1 MKLQKLLLLT
11 CIVLGFSQF
20 SFSSN
25 IDQSNE
31 MGIEPITE
39 NADYS
44 TAIDLKT
51 AKIAKEEKSGFGK
64 LFSWVK
70 KKAVK
75 LLKKVADIGG
85 IGDPVDKWFWYW
97 ILGWGA
103 GILLTALVPAL
114 VFSGGLSGA
123 SLGWLFLL
131 LGSLA
136 WIFGTVSLVVWLI
149 KKFA

>member
-1 MKLQKLLLLT
+1 MKLQKVLLLT
-11 CIVLGFSQF
+11 CIVLGFSQL

-31 MGIEPITE
+31 MWGIEPITE
-39 NADYS
+39 NFNHS

-51 AKIAKEEKSGFGK
+51 AKIAKKEKSGFGK

-75 LLKKVADIGG
+75 LVKKVAEIGG
-85 IGDPVDKWFWYW
+85 LGDPVDKWFWFW
-97 ILGWGA
+97 IIGWGA
-103 GILLTALVPAL
+103 GILLTAILPQ
-114 VFSGGLSGA
+114 FA
-123 SLGWLFLL
+123 SLGWLFQLI
-131 LGSLA
+131 GSLA
-136 WIFGTVSLVVWLI
+136 GVFGTVSLVVWLI